1 MELFELYSKQK
12 ANFLI
17 VWYLSPS
24 KKKKKIRGLTG
35 PRFLEGLEGFTGEK
49 RGGLFWGWLGLQFL
63 DKKSVTFNDKK
74 K

>member
-1 MELFELYSKQK
+1 MIPPPF
-12 ANFLI
+12 
-17 VWYLSPS
+17 

-35 PRFLEGLEGFTGEK
+35 PRFLEGLDGFTGEK